1 MILSLIQLI
10 NFRRHI
16 NLSLNF
22 SDKINYIVGING
34 IGKTSILEA
43 IYFICTTKGY
53 KSKSDGEL
61 LNFGEETF
69 EVEGIFKNLVTHKAR
84 ILYAAGNNRKNYL
97 LDEKQVGKFH
107 EIIGR
112 FPVIIL
118 TPEDH
123 NITQGLPAYRRKFV
137 DSAISQ
143 INKLYL
149 ETLLGYNKILRHRA
163 ALLYRI
169 REGGTKTLQEQLEVW
184 NEKLVET
191 GVEIINYR
199 TRFIAEIYD
208 YIKFSYQEIVK
219 AEETPD
225 IQYSFL
231 EDYDGTN
238 TNSRFYELL
247 ASRREEE
254 IRRGTNQ
261 VGPHRDDFI
270 FTVNARNL
278 RNFGSQGQH
287 KTFQIALKFAQYFY
301 MKEKTGENPIF
312 LLDDVFGELDL
323 NRAVRISELLQQAG
337 QVFITLTDFAKFNFL
352 KLRQEDSL
360 IKFEAGETV
369 GA

>member
-1 MILSLIQLI
+1 MILSLIHLK

-43 IYFICTTKGY
+43 IYYICTTKGY

-61 LNFGEETF
+61 LNFDEDSF
-69 EVEGIFKNLVTHKAR
+69 EVGGVFNNLVKHKAR
-84 ILYAAGNNRKNYL
+84 IFYTTGSNRKNYL
-97 LDEKQVGKFH
+97 LDEKQVGKLH
-107 EIIGR
+107 EIIGK
-112 FPVIIL
+112 FPVIVL

-123 NITQGLPAYRRKFV
+123 DITQGLPAFRRKFV
-137 DSAISQ
+137 DAAISQ

-149 ETLLGYNKILRHRA
+149 ETLLDYNKILRHRA

-169 REGGTKTLQEQLEVW
+169 KENGTKSLQEQLEVW

-199 TRFIAEIYD
+199 KRFIAEIYD

-219 AEETPD
+219 TDEIPD
-225 IQYSFL
+225 IEYSFL
-231 EDYDGTN
+231 EDYEGVEIG
-238 TNSRFYELL
+238 SRFYELL

-254 IRRGTNQ
+254 VRRVTNQ

-270 FTVNARNL
+270 FTVNGRNL

-287 KTFQIALKFAQYFY
+287 KTYQIALKFAQYFY
-301 MKEKTGENPIF
+301 MKEKTGEDPIF

-323 NRAVRISELLQQAG
+323 NRAIKISELLQQAG

-352 KLRQEDSL
+352 KLRQEDSV
-360 IKFEAGETV
+360 IKFGAGEAV
-369 GA
+369 SV

>member
-1 MILSLIQLI
+1 MILSLIHLK
-10 NFRRHI
+10 NFRKHI

-61 LNFGEETF
+61 LNFDEEIL
-69 EVEGIFKNLVTHKAR
+69 EVDGAFKNQVTHIAR
-84 ILYAAGNNRKNYL
+84 ILYSAGNNRKNYI
-97 LDEKQVGKFH
+97 LDEKQVARFQ

-123 NITQGLPAYRRKFV
+123 NITQEQPAHRRKFV
-137 DSAISQ
+137 DAAISQ
-143 INKLYL
+143 SNKLYL
-149 ETLLGYNKILRHRA
+149 ETLLDYNKILKHRA
-163 ALLYRI
+163 ALLYKFKENGNRS
-169 REGGTKTLQEQLEVW
+169 LLEQLDIW
-184 NEKLVET
+184 NEKLVEA
-191 GVEIINYR
+191 GVQIINYR
-199 TRFIAEIYD
+199 IKFVTEIYD
-208 YIKFSYQEIVK
+208 YVNFSYHEIVNTD
-219 AEETPD
+219 ETPGID
-225 IQYSFL
+225 YSYL
-231 EDYDGTN
+231 EDCNGADIT
-238 TNSRFYELL
+238 SRFSDLLEL
-247 ASRREEE
+247 RKNEE
-254 IRRGTNQ
+254 IRRGINL
-261 VGPHRDDFI
+261 VGPHKDDFI
-270 FTVNARNL
+270 FTINGRNL

-301 MKEKTGENPIF
+301 MKEKAGEDPIF

-323 NRAVRISELLQQAG
+323 NRAIKISELLQQAG

-352 KLRQEDSL
+352 KLRHDDSV

-369 GA
+369 SV